1 MEVVAGV
8 SLRPSPAQPPALLQ
22 HLHSGDAGG
31 RFQLRAA
38 APRRQQ
44 PARRAALVVEARGG
58 RSWSERQLQQQRR
71 APQLPKI
78 EDDGNPRFVIFI
90 RTANVYFWYP
100 LNVVTGG
107 TTAKIMLAAKDNF
120 LGKYIYKDTLARN
133 LAAVIYK
140 DEDEII
146 DTAKEQYRV
155 LRTEN
160 EFRYGYKV
168 VENGNIR
175 SALTTSNVIELPKK
189 EELKTVVDKVKD
201 FFGDV
206 TAGAKESFA
215 QITGSAVSKEGEE
228 AEGKGEKFRSKRRK
242 KRKSKQ
248 GLNGDIILSHSTSG
262 AIKTSETADV
272 ILPRSVAAL

>member
-1 MEVVAGV
+1 MEVVGGV
-8 SLRPSPAQPPALLQ
+8 SLRPSPAPARVRPPPSSA
-22 HLHSGDAGG
+22 DAGA
-31 RFQLRAA
+31 RFVLRAA
-38 APRRQQ
+38 PRTRGQQ
-44 PARRAALVVEARGG
+44 PARRALLVVEARG
-58 RSWSERQLQQQRR
+58 RNWSERQMQQQRR
-71 APQLPKI
+71 MPQLPKI

-100 LNVVTGG
+100 LNIITGG

-155 LRTEN
+155 LKTEN

-168 VENGNIR
+168 VEKGNIR

-189 EELKTVVDKVKD
+189 DELKTVVDKVKD

-206 TAGAKESFA
+206 TSGAKESFA
-215 QITGSAVSKEGEE
+215 QITGSAVSKDEEE
-228 AEGKGEKFRSKRRK
+228 AEGKKEKFRSKRRK
-242 KRKSKQ
+242 KRKSKE
-248 GLNGDIILSHSTSG
+248 GL
-262 AIKTSETADV
+262 KTEK
-272 ILPRSVAAL
+272 

>member
-1 MEVVAGV
+1 MEVVGGV
-8 SLRPSPAQPPALLQ
+8 SLRPSSAQAPARI
-22 HLHSGDAGG
+22 G
-31 RFQLRAA
+31 QLPSVDFLVRA
-38 APRRQQ
+38 APRRRQ
-44 PARRAALVVEARGG
+44 PAARRGLVVEARGG
-58 RSWSERQLQQQRR
+58 RSWSERQMQQQRR
-71 APQLPKI
+71 TPQLPKI

-100 LNVVTGG
+100 LNVITGG

-146 DTAKEQYRV
+146 DTAKAQYRV
-155 LRTEN
+155 LKNEN

-168 VENGNIR
+168 VEKGNIR

-189 EELKTVVDKVKD
+189 DELKTVVDKVKD

-206 TAGAKESFA
+206 TTGAKESFA
-215 QITGSAVSKEGEE
+215 QITGSAVSKEEEE
-228 AEGKGEKFRSKRRK
+228 AEGQEGKFRSKRRK

-248 GLNGDIILSHSTSG
+248 GL
-262 AIKTSETADV
+262 KTEK
-272 ILPRSVAAL
+272 

>member
-1 MEVVAGV
+1 MEVVGGV
-8 SLRPSPAQPPALLQ
+8 SLRPPSAPAPARIGQL
-22 HLHSGDAGG
+22 SSVDVGG
-31 RFQLRAA
+31 RFVLRA
-38 APRRQQ
+38 APRRY
-44 PARRAALVVEARGG
+44 PARRALAVEARGG
-58 RSWSERQLQQQRR
+58 RSWSERQMLQQRR
-71 APQLPKI
+71 GPQLPKV

-100 LNVVTGG
+100 LNVITGG

-146 DTAKEQYRV
+146 DTAKAQYRV
-155 LRTEN
+155 LKTEN

-168 VENGNIR
+168 VEKGNIR

-206 TAGAKESFA
+206 TAGAKDSFA
-215 QITGSAVSKEGEE
+215 QITGTAETKEEE
-228 AEGKGEKFRSKRRK
+228 AEGKEKFRSKRRK
-242 KRKSKQ
+242 KQRKSKQ
-248 GLNGDIILSHSTSG
+248 GL
-262 AIKTSETADV
+262 KTEK
-272 ILPRSVAAL
+272 

>member
-1 MEVVAGV
+1 MEVVGGV
-8 SLRPSPAQPPALLQ
+8 SLRPSSAQAPARIGKLSPV
-22 HLHSGDAGG
+22 DVGG
-31 RFQLRAA
+31 RFVLRA
-38 APRRQQ
+38 APRRQ
-44 PARRAALVVEARGG
+44 PARRALVVEARG
-58 RSWSERQLQQQRR
+58 RSWSERQMEQQRR
-71 APQLPKI
+71 MPQLPKI

-100 LNVVTGG
+100 LNIITGG

-140 DEDEII
+140 DEDVII

-155 LRTEN
+155 LKTEN

-168 VENGNIR
+168 VENGNVR

-189 EELKTVVDKVKD
+189 DELKTVVDKVKD

-215 QITGSAVSKEGEE
+215 QITGSAVTKEDEE
-228 AEGKGEKFRSKRRK
+228 AQGKEKFRSKRRK
-242 KRKSKQ
+242 KQRKSKQ
-248 GLNGDIILSHSTSG
+248 GL
-262 AIKTSETADV
+262 KTEK
-272 ILPRSVAAL
+272 

>member
-8 SLRPSPAQPPALLQ
+8 SLRPPSARIGNL
-22 HLHSGDAGG
+22 SSVDVGG
-31 RFQLRAA
+31 RFVLRA
-38 APRRQQ
+38 APRRQ
-44 PARRAALVVEARGG
+44 PARHRLSVEARG
-58 RSWSERQLQQQRR
+58 RSWSERQMEQQRR
-71 APQLPKI
+71 MPQLPKI

-100 LNVVTGG
+100 LNIVTGG

-155 LRTEN
+155 LKTET

-168 VENGNIR
+168 VEKGNVR

-215 QITGSAVSKEGEE
+215 QITGTAVSKEEEEE
-228 AEGKGEKFRSKRRK
+228 AEGKEGKFRSKRRK

-248 GLNGDIILSHSTSG
+248 GL
-262 AIKTSETADV
+262 KTEK
-272 ILPRSVAAL
+272 

>member
-1 MEVVAGV
+1 MEVVGGV
-8 SLRPSPAQPPALLQ
+8 SLRPPSAQAPARIGKL
-22 HLHSGDAGG
+22 SSVDVGG
-31 RFQLRAA
+31 RFVLRA
-38 APRRQQ
+38 APRRQ
-44 PARRAALVVEARGG
+44 PARRRLAVEARG
-58 RSWSERQLQQQRR
+58 RSWSERQMEQQRR
-71 APQLPKI
+71 MPQLPKI

-100 LNVVTGG
+100 LNIVTGG

-155 LRTEN
+155 LKTEN

-168 VENGNIR
+168 VGNVR

-189 EELKTVVDKVKD
+189 DELKTVVDKVKD

-215 QITGSAVSKEGEE
+215 QITGTAVSKEEEEAE
-228 AEGKGEKFRSKRRK
+228 AEGKEGKFRSKRRK

-248 GLNGDIILSHSTSG
+248 GL
-262 AIKTSETADV
+262 KTEK
-272 ILPRSVAAL
+272 

>member
-1 MEVVAGV
+1 MEVVGGV
-8 SLRPSPAQPPALLQ
+8 SLRPPSAQAPARIWQL
-22 HLHSGDAGG
+22 SSVDVGG
-31 RFQLRAA
+31 RCFVLRA
-38 APRRQQ
+38 APRRQ
-44 PARRAALVVEARGG
+44 PARRALVVEARG
-58 RSWSERQLQQQRR
+58 RSWSERQMLQQRR
-71 APQLPKI
+71 APQLPKV

-100 LNVVTGG
+100 LNVITGG

-146 DTAKEQYRV
+146 DTAKAQYRV
-155 LRTEN
+155 LKTEN

-189 EELKTVVDKVKD
+189 DELKTVVDKVKD

-215 QITGSAVSKEGEE
+215 QITGTAETKEEE
-228 AEGKGEKFRSKRRK
+228 AEGKEEKFRSKRRK
-242 KRKSKQ
+242 KQRKSKQ
-248 GLNGDIILSHSTSG
+248 RL
-262 AIKTSETADV
+262 KTEK
-272 ILPRSVAAL
+272 

>member
-1 MEVVAGV
+1 MEVVGGV
-8 SLRPSPAQPPALLQ
+8 SLRPSPAPARIRTTLPPV
-22 HLHSGDAGG
+22 DVGG
-31 RFQLRAA
+31 RFLLRRVAG
-38 APRRQQ
+38 RQ
-44 PARRAALVVEARGG
+44 PARRALVVEARGG
-58 RSWSERQLQQQRR
+58 RGWSERQMQQQRR
-71 APQLPKI
+71 APLLPKI

-100 LNVVTGG
+100 LNIITGG

-140 DEDEII
+140 DEDVII

-155 LRTEN
+155 LKTEN

-168 VENGNIR
+168 VEKGNIR

-189 EELKTVVDKVKD
+189 DELKTVVDKVKD

-215 QITGSAVSKEGEE
+215 QITGSAVSKEEEE
-228 AEGKGEKFRSKRRK
+228 AESKEKFRSKRRK
-242 KRKSKQ
+242 KQRKSKE
-248 GLNGDIILSHSTSG
+248 GL
-262 AIKTSETADV
+262 KTEK
-272 ILPRSVAAL
+272 